1 MGNNFLSKGSV
12 WRKWDLQI
20 HTPETKLADQYKAN
34 EDIDVCDKF
43 VDCLKKSDV
52 SVFGVADYFSVD
64 GYVKLLEKIKGNK
77 DFKYKVFFP
86 NIEFRLDIS
95 TNTSSEEINIHLI
108 FDNDNKCKIEDI
120 KTFLSMLETAN
131 TKSNGSHYHCTPED
145 IAYLGYDKAC
155 ISLDKLKKTLKE
167 TF

>member
-1 MGNNFLSKGSV
+1 MGNNILSKGSV

-34 EDIDVCDKF
+34 EDIDVWDKF

-77 DFKYKVFFP
+77 DLSKIKQIKKMIHNGKNFDSLGILNK
-86 NIEFRLDIS
+86 EF
-95 TNTSSEEINIHLI
+95 
-108 FDNDNKCKIEDI
+108 
-120 KTFLSMLETAN
+120 
-131 TKSNGSHYHCTPED
+131 
-145 IAYLGYDKAC
+145 
-155 ISLDKLKKTLKE
+155 
-167 TF
+167 